1 MRLYP
6 CHVIHILTYS
16 AVRASV
22 NSVYSFHGLVY
33 MNGSEPKITS
43 NISDS
48 EVVKNLTDILHLFG
62 LEVSDDLET
71 SGKLNFKTYIFVY
84 FLMH

>member
-1 MRLYP
+1 M
-6 CHVIHILTYS
+6 
-16 AVRASV
+16 

-71 SGKLNFKTYIFVY
+71 SGKLNFKTYISTY
-84 FLMH
+84 FFSCIRLDPAGVGGVSQ